1 MFFVLSQEK
10 LKTGQKPD
18 SVIALN
24 LPSKKNPTDPR
35 RALFTIPP
43 LKIPVQTVALL
54 PNSGPRVSNYLFRL
68 KTHPG
73 PNTVLFFTIRSADI
87 CLVHPRYEAP
97 VFYPLWPGCFP
108 VLPQGKAKRQSSV

>member
-1 MFFVLSQEK
+1 MTQSFFRSFAEKK
-10 LKTGQKPD
+10 LKTGQKPG

-54 PNSGPRVSNYLFRL
+54 PNSRPRVSNYLFRL

-73 PNTVLFFTIRSADI
+73 PGTVLFFT
-87 CLVHPRYEAP
+87 
-97 VFYPLWPGCFP
+97 F
-108 VLPQGKAKRQSSV
+108 QS